1 MNKLTNILLVLLLI
15 AVIFLGGAVFLLWQ
29 KDSTPTIPVSSQS
42 ATSQSSTSHAAQ
54 SGTGPAQNTD
64 QAAELSCSVQLGALR
79 IVQGEEFALQDGNES
94 DCQISCENGIYTVSV
109 NTTRSA
115 PVVVSVPKDAFF
127 QQATFTTWG
136 GALTAENL
144 AVRDLHTTCEKGA
157 IQFSGRVEGTIELD
171 HQQGATTLQL
181 EGNQADFNYQVSYQL
196 GHVQIGD
203 QTFAGVKG
211 SHSIDNGSGKTIH
224 ANCAMGSVRVLF
236 SQA

>member
-29 KDSTPTIPVSSQS
+29 KDGPPAASSGPSAASSPSTVSETASG
-42 ATSQSSTSHAAQ
+42 AETAQ
-54 SGTGPAQNTD
+54 
-64 QAAELSCSVQLGALR
+64 ELSCSVQLGALQL
-79 IVQGEEFALQDGNES
+79 IPGDEFALQEGSES
-94 DCQISCENGIYTVSV
+94 DCQLSSENGVYTVSV
-109 NTTRSA
+109 NTSRSA
-115 PVVVSVPKDAFF
+115 PVVVTLPQDVYF
-127 QQATFTTWG
+127 QQATLTVAG
-136 GALTAENL
+136 GTLSAENL
-144 AVRDLHTTCEKGA
+144 QVKDLHTTCEKGA
-157 IQFSGRVEGTIELD
+157 LQFSGRVDGNAEVD
-171 HQQGATTLQL
+171 HQQGETALQL

-196 GHVQIGD
+196 GHVQIGV